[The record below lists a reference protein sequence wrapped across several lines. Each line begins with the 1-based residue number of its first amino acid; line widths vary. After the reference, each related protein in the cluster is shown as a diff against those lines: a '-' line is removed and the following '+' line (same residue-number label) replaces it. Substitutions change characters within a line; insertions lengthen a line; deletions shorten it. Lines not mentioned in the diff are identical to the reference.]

1 MRLFRNRIPGVKIS
15 NHFNAYFM
23 DQELTFITRKIKLE
37 FVDDT
42 ATTTFNIEDVK
53 ASLSDEYELRQES
66 PVSVSISEGGYAFVS
81 FLVSKKLE
89 RKSIGFTR

>member
-1 MRLFRNRIPGVKIS
+1 MRLFRNKIAGVKIS

-37 FVDDT
+37 FSNET
-42 ATTTFNIEDVK
+42 ATTTLNVEDIK
-53 ASLSDEYELRQES
+53 ASIGEEYELRQES

-81 FLVSKKLE
+81 FLVSKKQE
-89 RKSIGFTR
+89 RRHIGFTR